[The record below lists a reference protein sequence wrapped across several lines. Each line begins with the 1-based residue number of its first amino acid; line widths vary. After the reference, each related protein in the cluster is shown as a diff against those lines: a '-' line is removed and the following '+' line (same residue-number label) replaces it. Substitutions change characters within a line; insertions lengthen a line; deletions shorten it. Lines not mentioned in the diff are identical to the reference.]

1 MMRILGTSR
10 NRTDLGKAPERENDR
25 PTVSRPVPSI
35 DLEVPEVIETATFAL
50 G

>member
-1 MMRILGTSR
+1 MMGILGTSR
-10 NRTDLGKAPERENDR
+10 SRTDTAIAAARDGDR
-25 PTVSRPVPSI
+25 PVTSRPVPSI